1 MRAECSSS
9 EREQQQ
15 SSATIAS
22 RVSRSSS
29 SDTRSA
35 RNQERS
41 DCNHA
46 RNIRNTAAAAA
57 QQPITIAHGRRSSA
71 LIHRSLLN
79 TTRLFAITCATRPYS
94 SRYNPA
100 LQPLS
105 LPLFFTLSHHP
116 QHTPLP
122 LAPPALQPFSPL
134 TSIASRLTSTQLATR
149 QPPRVRVRGS
159 VGLDH
164 SLSLVIELNPQYIIH
179 Q

>member
-1 MRAECSSS
+1 MRAESSSS

-35 RNQERS
+35 CNHERS

-57 QQPITIAHGRRSSA
+57 QQPITIAHGRHSSA
-71 LIHRSLLN
+71 LIHRSRLN
-79 TTRLFAITCATRPYS
+79 TTRLFAITCATHPYS

-105 LPLFFTLSHHP
+105 LPLFSTLSHHP

-122 LAPPALQPFSPL
+122 LAPPALQPLSPL
-134 TSIASRLTSTQLATR
+134 TSIASRLTSTRRITPR
-149 QPPRVRVRGS
+149 SPRVRVTGGEG
-159 VGLDH
+159 VDH
-164 SLSLVIELNPQYIIH
+164 
-179 Q
+179 